1 MDSEQMMRY
10 FLEVFPEKEKLYQE
24 HLQDY
29 EELLNHIFYSEAI
42 NIPLF
47 ALLQENHGIPL
58 IKTYCAVIEKM
69 WRDGDASVVN
79 VVDVTI
85 LERLSD
91 DTDVWQNFGQYI
103 SSDFKTYI
111 NEELLKENCLM
122 WHVEPLK

>member
-10 FLEVFPEKEKLYQE
+10 FLEAFPEKESLYQE

-29 EELLNHIFYSEAI
+29 EELLQHIFYSEAI
-42 NIPLF
+42 NIPLL
-47 ALLQENHGIPL
+47 ALLKANQELQL
-58 IKTYCAVIEKM
+58 IETYCKVIEKM

-91 DTDVWQNFGQYI
+91 DTTVWQNFGQYI
-103 SSDFKTYI
+103 SSDFKKYI
-111 NEELLKENCLM
+111 NEELLKENRAM
-122 WHVEPLK
+122 WSVETIK